1 MSGDR
6 LQTSHTDVRKSCQ
19 GEARHVE
26 PRGDEQAKGS
36 GWLPEYSETLRGG
49 NVILCGDNDHQGR
62 QHMRIVA
69 GRRAPR
75 SLESRSPA
83 RHRRRS

>member
-1 MSGDR
+1 MPSCGIQEAAMSDDR
-6 LQTSHTDVRKSCQ
+6 LQTSHTDMRKSCQ

-49 NVILCGDNDHQGR
+49 NVILCGDNDH
-62 QHMRIVA
+62 
-69 GRRAPR
+69 
-75 SLESRSPA
+75 
-83 RHRRRS
+83 

>member
-1 MSGDR
+1 MSDDR
-6 LQTSHTDVRKSCQ
+6 LQTSHTDMRKSCQ

-49 NVILCGDNDHQGR
+49 NVILCGVTTTKGASTCASSR
-62 QHMRIVA
+62 VA
-69 GRRAPR
+69 FTA
-75 SLESRSPA
+75 SPA
-83 RHRRRS
+83 